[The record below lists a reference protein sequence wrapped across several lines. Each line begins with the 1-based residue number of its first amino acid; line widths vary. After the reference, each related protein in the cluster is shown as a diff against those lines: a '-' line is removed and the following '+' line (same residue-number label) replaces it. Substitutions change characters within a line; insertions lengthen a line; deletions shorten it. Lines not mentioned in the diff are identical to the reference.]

1 MRGQGELFGLRQS
14 GEQIFV
20 LADIFED
27 ADILQAAGEEAKS
40 LTEDEIVLLY
50 KKNRRL
56 KKRIE
61 YYLGQVTL

>member
-1 MRGQGELFGLRQS
+1 M
-14 GEQIFV
+14 

-61 YYLGQVTL
+61 YYLGQATL